1 MKPLQ
6 FRRASILFKPKFN
19 NMRKLIFTFI
29 AIAFVVT
36 ACNSVDKKEKETQD
50 SIAAAASA
58 DSILNAAMAADTL
71 SVDSL
76 VAEVD
81 SIQ

>member
-1 MKPLQ
+1 MK
-6 FRRASILFKPKFN
+6 
-19 NMRKLIFTFI
+19 KLIFTLFTALI
-29 AIAFVVT
+29 VTT

-50 SIAAAASA
+50 SIAQAAAA

-71 SVDSL
+71 GTDSAGTDSV
-76 VAEVD
+76 VVD

>member
-1 MKPLQ
+1 MGGLHYHLILNYKHMK
-6 FRRASILFKPKFN
+6 
-19 NMRKLIFTFI
+19 KLIFTFI
-29 AIAFVVT
+29 AIAFVAT

-76 VAEVD
+76 GGDTLTVD
-81 SIQ
+81 SIK

>member
-1 MKPLQ
+1 MK
-6 FRRASILFKPKFN
+6 
-19 NMRKLIFTFI
+19 KLIFTFI

-36 ACNSVDKKEKETQD
+36 SCTSVDKKEKETQD

-76 VAEVD
+76 GSDTLTVD

>member
-1 MKPLQ
+1 MK
-6 FRRASILFKPKFN
+6 
-19 NMRKLIFTFI
+19 KLIVTFI

-36 ACNSVDKKEKETQD
+36 SCNSVDTKEKETQD
-50 SIAAAASA
+50 SIAAAAAA

-76 VAEVD
+76 GSDTLTVD

>member
-1 MKPLQ
+1 MK
-6 FRRASILFKPKFN
+6 
-19 NMRKLIFTFI
+19 KLIFTFI
-29 AIAFVVT
+29 AATLVIT
-36 ACNSVDKKEKETQD
+36 ACNSVDQKEKETQD
-50 SIAAAASA
+50 SIAAAAAA

-76 VAEVD
+76 GAGVD

>member
-1 MKPLQ
+1 MK
-6 FRRASILFKPKFN
+6 
-19 NMRKLIFTFI
+19 KLIFTFI
-29 AIAFVVT
+29 AAALVIT

-50 SIAAAASA
+50 SIAAAAAA

-76 VAEVD
+76 GGDTLKVD